1 MDTSVSPGTD
11 FYLYANGAWL
21 AKTDISADRA
31 SAGAKARLTEIAE
44 NRSKGIIEDAAAHA
58 PTGSELEKI
67 GAYYSSVLDEAGIEA
82 RGVDPL
88 RPAIDEIAKVS
99 DTRSLSALLGSQL
112 RADVDPVNRTRFHT
126 TRVLGLW
133 VEQDLND
140 PSRSAPYLLQGGL
153 GLPDRSYYLDDS
165 ARMVALRA
173 KYVPHLAAVMR
184 LAGIADAD
192 AKAARVFALEKKIA
206 ESHATREESED
217 VGKANNV
224 WSRADF
230 ATRAPG
236 MDWDAFFGAADLGG
250 QASFIVWHPRV
261 KSEPLGTWKEYLAVR
276 AIERAAPVLPRAFA
290 DENFAFY
297 AKALRGISKAPPRWR
312 SALDATNAALA
323 QAVGKAYVERFFPP
337 ESKRAVEEI
346 VANEVAGFRQ
356 RIDGLAWMAPSTK
369 AMAKAKLA
377 TLRVGVG
384 YPDRWRDYDDLK
396 VVRGDALGNQE
407 RAELFEYRR
416 SVAKLGHPADR
427 GDWEEL
433 PQVANALNLPVR
445 NALNFPA
452 AILAPPFFDPQAT
465 SAANYGGIGG
475 IIGHEISHSF
485 DDEGAK
491 FDARGRFVN
500 WWTPDDLARFQACGM
515 ALVAQF
521 SAYRPFPDLAV
532 NGKLTLSENLADLAG
547 LGAAYDAWRTSLGGK
562 EAPIIDG
569 MTGDQQFFLSFAQ
582 VWQRK
587 TRDEELRGLLVG
599 NGHAPPH
606 YRVLTVRNVD
616 AWYAAFGVKEN
627 DALFLKPEDRVRVW

>member
-1 MDTSVSPGTD
+1 
-11 FYLYANGAWL
+11 
-21 AKTDISADRA
+21 
-31 SAGAKARLTEIAE
+31 
-44 NRSKGIIEDAAAHA
+44 
-58 PTGSELEKI
+58 
-67 GAYYSSVLDEAGIEA
+67 
-82 RGVDPL
+82 
-88 RPAIDEIAKVS
+88 
-99 DTRSLSALLGSQL
+99 
-112 RADVDPVNRTRFHT
+112 
-126 TRVLGLW
+126 
-133 VEQDLND
+133 
-140 PSRSAPYLLQGGL
+140 
-153 GLPDRSYYLDDS
+153 
-165 ARMVALRA
+165 
-173 KYVPHLAAVMR
+173 
-184 LAGIADAD
+184 
-192 AKAARVFALEKKIA
+192 
-206 ESHATREESED
+206 
-217 VGKANNV
+217 
-224 WSRADF
+224 
-230 ATRAPG
+230 
-236 MDWDAFFGAADLGG
+236 
-250 QASFIVWHPRV
+250 
-261 KSEPLGTWKEYLAVR
+261 
-276 AIERAAPVLPRAFA
+276 
-290 DENFAFY
+290 
-297 AKALRGISKAPPRWR
+297 
-312 SALDATNAALA
+312 
-323 QAVGKAYVERFFPP
+323 VGKAYVERFFPP

-521 SAYRPFPDLAV
+521 SCVQAVPRP
-532 NGKLTLSENLADLAG
+532 GREWKADTEREPRRPRWA
-547 LGAAYDAWRTSLGGK
+547 R
-562 EAPIIDG
+562 
-569 MTGDQQFFLSFAQ
+569 
-582 VWQRK
+582 R
-587 TRDEELRGLLVG
+587 
-599 NGHAPPH
+599 
-606 YRVLTVRNVD
+606 
-616 AWYAAFGVKEN
+616 
-627 DALFLKPEDRVRVW
+627 RVRRVAYVARREGGADHRRHDRRSAVLPQLRAGVAEEDA